1 MTDITQANGHRQIS
15 SAEPA
20 VQYPVR
26 AVIEGIQSI
35 HDEQRRELDAK
46 DNMIELLRAE
56 ADELRE
62 ERDFY
67 LRKSVALAQQ
77 MKSVAQ
83 LCEEGKK
90 LAEAADRLER
100 EVSRQQG

>member
-1 MTDITQANGHRQIS
+1 MNDITQANGHRQIAPTPRDEVTS
-15 SAEPA
+15 VVESI
-20 VQYPVR
+20 R
-26 AVIEGIQSI
+26 SI
-35 HDEQRRELDAK
+35 HDEQRMQLAER
-46 DNMIELLRAE
+46 DNMIELLRAQ

-83 LCEEGKK
+83 LCDEGRK

-100 EVSRQQG
+100 EVGQQV